1 MPGNGEYT
9 HVDHKGVRRMIQSR
23 PAENTCAKG
32 NLTHE
37 AAVTAALT
45 TSEQDGTF
53 MGLPL
58 LLYRWLGRDR
68 LWAYPTGIWR
78 EIG

>member
-23 PAENTCAKG
+23 PAENTFAKE

-37 AAVTAALT
+37 AASTAALT

-53 MGLPL
+53 MDFPL
-58 LLYRWLGRDR
+58 LLYRWLRRAR
-68 LWAYPTGIWR
+68 LWAHPTGTWR